1 MVSNEEKGSQ
11 REVLLTGGK
20 EAEGIGTTA
29 SLAQPTTPI
38 NTSTTTTT
46 GSSPNGGGNS
56 APVSPQ
62 SGRFP
67 NQHQLP
73 PQPSSFS
80 VNKNEEFSFEVPAE
94 APVFVPT
101 VEEFKNP
108 LTYINKIRPIAE
120 KYGICK
126 IRPPSVST
134 IVERDKDLYIYC
146 PLLDYLLFR

>member
-1 MVSNEEKGSQ
+1 MVSNEEKGSH
-11 REVLLTGGK
+11 RDAAMTGGK
-20 EAEGIGTTA
+20 ESESGTATVT
-29 SLAQPTTPI
+29 LTQPTSQSTN
-38 NTSTTTTT
+38 NTTSSA
-46 GSSPNGGGNS
+46 GASPNGGSGNS
-56 APVSPQ
+56 TPVSPQ
-62 SGRFP
+62 SGRF
-67 NQHQLP
+67 NQQQQLP

-134 IVERDKDLYIYC
+134 PYALETK
-146 PLLDYLLFR
+146 LL

>member
-1 MVSNEEKGSQ
+1 MVSNEEKGAHRDVPS
-11 REVLLTGGK
+11 K
-20 EAEGIGTTA
+20 EADREAATATAASSSPPLSGVTA
-29 SLAQPTTPI
+29 STAG
-38 NTSTTTTT
+38 
-46 GSSPNGGGNS
+46 GSPHGGNGGGS

-62 SGRFP
+62 SAGGGRTAAGQMP
-67 NQHQLP
+67 S
-73 PQPSSFS
+73 QPSSFS

-126 IRPPSVST
+126 IRPPSVSLRW
-134 IVERDKDLYIYC
+134 VCDQKHGGE
-146 PLLDYLLFR
+146 